1 MRTMSMVKTNI
12 EVVPARGRT
21 RKQRD
26 DGELAAQIQNPLSS
40 VRVLFDILVRE
51 DRVAAGSKNEVESI
65 QKQLR
70 QIETLVERA
79 LSVRRPD
86 LRTPERKS
94 VDMNTIAHETFSIF
108 VASARS
114 GNRLD
119 LNLAQQALPICGDAQ
134 QLSQVVYNLILNAL
148 EAVGKPGRV
157 EVKTGRVAG
166 EDGQPGLVMLEV
178 ADDGPGIPEE
188 LQRRIGDALPST
200 KREGAGM
207 GLAIAKRIV
216 EAHQGVFNVESVRRD
231 TGSGTRVKV
240 FLPELFEYQI

>member
-1 MRTMSMVKTNI
+1 MVQTKI

-21 RKQRD
+21 RRQRD
-26 DGELAAQIQNPLSS
+26 EGDLAQQIQNPLSS
-40 VRVLFDILVRE
+40 VRVLFDIMVRE
-51 DRVAAGSKNEVESI
+51 ERIAPESRGDVESI

-70 QIETLVERA
+70 QIETLVERT
-79 LSVRRPD
+79 LSLSRPD
-86 LRTPERKS
+86 LKAPERKA
-94 VDMNTIAHETFSIF
+94 VDMNTVAHETFSIF

-119 LNLAQQALPICGDAQ
+119 LNLAQQALPFCGDAA
-134 QLSQVVYNLILNAL
+134 QLGQVVYNLILNAL

-157 EVKTGRVAG
+157 EVKTGRVSG
-166 EDGQPGLVMLEV
+166 EDGQPGLILLEV

-188 LQRRIGDALPST
+188 YIRRIGDALPSN

-207 GLAIAKRIV
+207 GLAIAKRII

-231 TGSGTRVKV
+231 IGRGTRVKV